1 MFKFLK
7 HYLVFL
13 LKHLRNICY
22 LGKVIGKNGKIVQD
36 IVDRSGVVRV
46 RIEPPENKNCTVND
60 EDYGKSAKVIRL
72 RSELEKVFTYFAFH
86 VFTTFLKIAVILA
99 FATLEQLKTIS

>member
-60 EDYGKSAKVIRL
+60 EDHGKSAKVIRL
-72 RSELEKVFTYFAFH
+72 KSELEKVFNLPPDKISCLH
-86 VFTTFLKIAVILA
+86 NLLQNSVNFLPLRYCN
-99 FATLEQLKTIS
+99 